1 MTTKL
6 EPSSDNYSFDHC
18 VTLTGKK
25 MQKVKLHNRAAV
37 TLIALAAKRAD
48 LPDISSFPSPSPE
61 RQSNRSSTD
70 SNHHPLTLPGIQTS

>member
-6 EPSSDNYSFDHC
+6 EPSSDNYSFNHR

-25 MQKVKLHNRAAV
+25 MKKVKLHNPAV